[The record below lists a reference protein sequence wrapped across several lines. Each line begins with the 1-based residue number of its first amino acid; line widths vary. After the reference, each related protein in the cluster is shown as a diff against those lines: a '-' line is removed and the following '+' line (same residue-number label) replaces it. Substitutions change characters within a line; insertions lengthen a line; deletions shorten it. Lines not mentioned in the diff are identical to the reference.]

1 MPLLGDRGDAV
12 VISSRT
18 PEGDPNR
25 CPVCGHECRLEP
37 SLPSRDGPCPHCG
50 HLLWF
55 RESARPEDPYAVVMT
70 IVKERFGPTSSEE
83 ESAVKAL
90 VERADRKQVLKRM
103 LTAAS
108 LAELLAD
115 IA

>member
-1 MPLLGDRGDAV
+1 V

-25 CPVCGHECRLEP
+25 CPVCGRDCRLEP
-37 SLPSRDGPCPHCG
+37 SLFGRDAPCPHCG

-55 RESARPEDPYAVVMT
+55 TKSSSAELQKVV
-70 IVKERFGPTSSEE
+70 KLCLEARFGPQAKEVE
-83 ESAVKAL
+83 AAVNAL
-90 VERADRKQVLKRM
+90 VEHANLEQLMKRVLSAK
-103 LTAAS
+103 S

-115 IA
+115 KG